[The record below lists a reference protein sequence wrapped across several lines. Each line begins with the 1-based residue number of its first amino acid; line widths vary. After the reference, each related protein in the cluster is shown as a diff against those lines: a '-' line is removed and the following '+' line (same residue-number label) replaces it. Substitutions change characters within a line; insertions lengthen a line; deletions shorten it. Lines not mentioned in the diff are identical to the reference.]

1 MRHQEFKLRQKLITY
16 QNLTEDTKKEI
27 ARLAKDGANRKALTI
42 LFGISYSKINA
53 IREVY

>member
-1 MRHQEFKLRQKLITY
+1 MRHQEFRLRQKQITY